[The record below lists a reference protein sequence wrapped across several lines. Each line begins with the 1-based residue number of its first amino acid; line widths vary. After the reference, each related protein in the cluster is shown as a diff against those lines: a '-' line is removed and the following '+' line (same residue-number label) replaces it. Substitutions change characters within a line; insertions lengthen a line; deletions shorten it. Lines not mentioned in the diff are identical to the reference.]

1 MALRDLDID
10 VDVEVDGGELERVNQ
25 QANDLIDTLEKLDK
39 TYHIDI
45 DLDAAPALAQ
55 LEELEQKL
63 RAIDNHINIDID
75 LDSLGA
81 TAQLAALQAQLAALD
96 HDSPDIDVHAQAAGA
111 IVELERIQ
119 NLVDHLDADDIFLN
133 VDIDNLSSDILM
145 LRAQIQAIEASGIDV
160 HMDTAGAHAQLA
172 ALQAHLQALQMQA
185 GATSAM
191 SGISGFLANMN
202 PMGVIVGGGM
212 AVAAISALLVILPPL
227 AVAAN
232 VAIGA
237 VMALGVALG
246 TLGGAALALGSAIG
260 VGAIGLVG
268 FGAVAISSITA
279 LYEEGAKLTSQQ
291 RLLKAQTDKV
301 ADSWSG
307 LKDALQPTILSAT
320 TSGVKAINTLLD
332 QGHPILKNTGTAVD
346 GLMGSLNKSLKGNEM
361 QDFFAMLK
369 RDVGPLTTNLGNGL
383 GNALKGVANT
393 MTALS
398 PLTRWVGD
406 GFESMMGSF
415 SDWTA
420 GLAGSEKMKSF
431 MEYIKTNAPKLGSAL
446 GNATQGVTKLVAG
459 FSGISADGF
468 TWFQGK
474 MEQFNSWASNLGNN
488 TGFQNFLNTIKDNA
502 PAVGQILKEL
512 GSSLSTF
519 WSVMTA
525 PDSNGGSRLQ
535 SFADGLTSISN
546 VLKDQNLQSVISG
559 AFTFDISKIFS
570 GLTGGAA
577 SGGFGGNLEGQIEQ
591 EVSSSVG
598 NGLNKGFSTGISRF
612 TPTGLV
618 GNALS
623 GIAKKIFNLD
633 TGGNTTATLIP
644 KATLNAMAQN
654 TIRETE
660 SVLSGKGTTFQN
672 AAQKQLENMMGGG
685 NAGGKGFKIKVDADT
700 TPAQTAMK
708 SMTAEEIQAKVDAD
722 TAAAQSKLNALDAT
736 PIKIETDTSAIAANI
751 SNMVA
756 TVQLNADTSTITNSI
771 QNMPSAKVKVS
782 ADTASLKNS
791 IGQLPDA
798 KISLKADKI
807 DITNNIKV
815 VDVPV
820 NPILQQTSGLFGTTP
835 TTVNVTPKFTE
846 SPTIDDVTVNV
857 TFDYEQPSIDDV
869 SANLKFD
876 YETPEIE
883 SVSAKLKFNYEKPKV
898 DPITVKAKLQ
908 VDKSGVGNLTSGM
921 KVNFGP
927 MPKFT
932 WPAMPKFSWPPLPKF
947 SWPPLPKWSW
957 PPMPKFT
964 WPAYPRFSWPPLPKF
979 SWPPM
984 PTVKVS
990 VSGAANGSHANGMG
1004 RIPFDGYNSILHKDE
1019 TVLQAHN
1026 ADLLR
1031 DMGILKGEGEN
1042 PSLDMSAIANYQP
1055 AAASNNPKA
1064 RVSSVNK
1071 SANDNSKKEYNITVH
1086 VDGSKNPEETAVS
1099 ITDHLQNWLAS
1110 IEDANPQVYEY

>member
-10 VDVEVDGGELERVNQ
+10 VDINVDSAELFSANQ
-25 QANDLIDTLEKLDK
+25 QIDELIDKFGRLDDK
-39 TYHIDI
+39 VINI
-45 DLDAAPALAQ
+45 NLDAAPALAQ

-96 HDSPDIDVHAQAAGA
+96 HDSLDIDVHTQAAGA

-119 NLVDHLDADDIFLN
+119 NLVDHLDADNIFLN

-160 HMDTAGAHAQLA
+160 HLDTAGAHAQLA

-246 TLGGAALALGSAIG
+246 TLAGGALAFASALS

-268 FGAVAISSITA
+268 FGAVAVSNISA
-279 LYEEGAKLTSQQ
+279 LYQEGAKLTTQQ
-291 RLLKAQTDKV
+291 QQLKAQTDKV
-301 ADSWSG
+301 ATSWG
-307 LKDALQPTILSAT
+307 NLKTAMQPTVLSAT
-320 TSGVKAINTLLD
+320 TSGVKAINTLLS
-332 QGHPILKNTGTAVD
+332 QSQPIFKSAGTAVET
-346 GLMGSLNKSLKGNEM
+346 LMGNFNKSLKGNEM
-361 QDFFAMLK
+361 QGFFAMLK
-369 RDVGPLTTNLGNGL
+369 RDVRPVTESLGNGF
-383 GNALKGVANT
+383 GNALKGVGNAL
-393 MTALS
+393 TAFS
-398 PLTRWVGD
+398 PLTRWASS
-406 GFESMMGSF
+406 GFESLMQKFSGWTQKLIGSGSMDRF
-415 SDWTA
+415 SNYIQTNFGKIGG
-420 GLAGSEKMKSF
+420 GLLDGVKGLG
-431 MEYIKTNAPKLGSAL
+431 KTIGA
-446 GNATQGVTKLVAG
+446 
-459 FSGISADGF
+459 FSGIGAEGF
-468 TWFQGK
+468 TWFQSK
-474 MEQFNSWASNLGNN
+474 MKQFNNWSSGLGNN
-488 TGFQNFLNTIKDNA
+488 SGFQSFLSSIRENA

-546 VLKDQNLQSVISG
+546 VLKDQNLQNVISG
-559 AFTFDISKIFS
+559 AFTFDMSKIFS
-570 GLTGGAA
+570 GLTGGAVN
-577 SGGFGGNLEGQIEQ
+577 GGFGGNLEGQIEQ
-591 EVSSSVG
+591 EVSDSVG
-598 NGLNKGFSTGISRF
+598 NGLNKGFSTGISKF

-623 GIAKKIFNLD
+623 GIVKKIFNLD

-660 SVLSGKGTTFQN
+660 SVLSGKGTTIQN
-672 AAQKQLENMMGGG
+672 AAQKQLENLMGGG
-685 NAGGKGFKIKVDADT
+685 KSGGKAFEIKVGADT

-708 SMTAEEIQAKVDAD
+708 SMTAEEIRAKVDAD
-722 TAAAQSKLNALDAT
+722 TTAAQSKLNALDAT

-751 SNMVA
+751 GNMVA
-756 TVQLNADTSTITNSI
+756 TVQLNADTSTITSSI
-771 QNMPSAKVKVS
+771 QNMPGAKVKVS

-846 SPTIDDVTVNV
+846 SPTIDDVTANV

-869 SANLKFD
+869 SVNLKFD
-876 YETPEIE
+876 YETPEIT
-883 SVSAKLKFNYEKPKV
+883 SIKVKLTLIHDPPKIGPVDVKVNLKV
-898 DPITVKAKLQ
+898 DTGAL
-908 VDKSGVGNLTSGM
+908 GNLSSGL
-921 KVNFGP
+921 KVSI
-927 MPKFT
+927 PKIS
-932 WPAMPKFSWPPLPKF
+932 WPPLPKMSWPSLPKFSWPSMPKF

-957 PPMPKFT
+957 PPLPK
-964 WPAYPRFSWPPLPKF
+964 FSWPPFPKF

-990 VSGAANGSHANGMG
+990 VSGAGAHGSHASGLG
-1004 RIPFDGYNSILHKDE
+1004 RVPFDNYVGNLHKDE

-1031 DMGILKGEGEN
+1031 NAGILKGEGDN
-1042 PSLDMSAIANYQP
+1042 PSIDMSALANYQP
-1055 AAASNNPKA
+1055 AAASSNPKA

-1071 SANDNSKKEYNITVH
+1071 SNADNSKKEYHITVN
-1086 VDGSKNPEETAVS
+1086 VDGSKNPEETATS